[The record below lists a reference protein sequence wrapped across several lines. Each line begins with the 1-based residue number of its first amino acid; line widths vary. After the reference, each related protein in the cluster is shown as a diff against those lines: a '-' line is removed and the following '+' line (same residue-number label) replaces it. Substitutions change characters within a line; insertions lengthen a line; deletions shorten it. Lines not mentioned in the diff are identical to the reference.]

1 MLWKPLGSTVLVC
14 STWYEVFLFLFTKL
28 HTLKYHQLLAS
39 TLLIKLFIYNNNQSF
54 NTMNCFHHM
63 YISYLARE
71 NKILLVA
78 FCCCCINK
86 TAKLDNPWN
95 FAFVQTGRWIQFQ
108 KKGFIICLKENIYE
122 LLLSHLTALKS
133 FTWQCRNYI
142 LPVKSMRFLCY
153 ALSLLLYLLFLK

>member
-1 MLWKPLGSTVLVC
+1 MERIKIIVLYMLEIVPMRKSIWLERITWPNTMKTARLYNFGLYYLIWSFFVSIYKTAYIKKSSVGSDN
-14 STWYEVFLFLFTKL
+14 
-28 HTLKYHQLLAS
+28 
-39 TLLIKLFIYNNNQSF
+39 IIYNNNQSF
-54 NTMNCFHHM
+54 NTMNGSHHM

-122 LLLSHLTALKS
+122 LLLSHLTA
-133 FTWQCRNYI
+133 
-142 LPVKSMRFLCY
+142 
-153 ALSLLLYLLFLK
+153 